1 MTKTALITGASSGIG
16 LELAKLFARDKI
28 DLVLVARSKES
39 LERIA
44 KDFADAHGIQAHV
57 IISDLSQPSA
67 PFELI
72 EEVQRRGMRVDFLIN
87 NAGFGIYDKFL
98 NTELSRELEMI
109 QLHVATTTAL
119 TKLFAEQMAK
129 SGGGRIMNVASTAA
143 FQPGPW
149 MSVYY
154 ATKAYMLSYSEA
166 ANEALRDSGVT
177 VTCLCPGPTPTNFQ
191 VRAKNRKQGL
201 LRHVKTSAEYVA
213 RVGYTAMNAGKP
225 LCVPGVLNRLGVFA
239 VRFLPRRLVTR
250 LSRLAAEKS

>member
-1 MTKTALITGASSGIG
+1 
-16 LELAKLFARDKI
+16 
-28 DLVLVARSKES
+28 
-39 LERIA
+39 
-44 KDFADAHGIQAHV
+44 V
-57 IISDLSQPSA
+57 IVSDLSQAKA
-67 PFELI
+67 PFELA
-72 EEVQRRGMRVDFLIN
+72 EEVKRRGLHVDYLIN
-87 NAGFGIYDKFL
+87 NAGFGIYDRFL
-98 NTELSRELEMI
+98 NTDLSRELEMI

-166 ANEALRDSGVT
+166 AHEALRGSGVT

-191 VRAKNRKQGL
+191 VRAKNRKKGI

-213 RVGYTAMNAGKP
+213 RVGYAAMNAGKP
-225 LCVPGVLNRLGVFA
+225 LSVPGVLNKLGVFA
-239 VRFLPRRLVTR
+239 VRILPRRLVTR